1 MFLLKHLGMLGV
13 KKIVVLNKI
22 MDNKDSKNIEDIK
35 KLLILGLI
43 SRGVQGKDI
52 AQVLGVNK
60 STITRLVPS
69 RKIKAAKDE

>member
-1 MFLLKHLGMLGV
+1 
-13 KKIVVLNKI
+13 